1 MKPFQSFRRSLIVIG
16 LLAAFTGQSAE
27 AADPAPSF
35 RFASIDGGSYDT
47 AKWRGKPVLVVNT
60 ASMCGYTPQYADLQR
75 LSDTLGDRAVVLAV
89 PSDDFNQELSSEAE
103 VKEFCALNYDL
114 TLPMT
119 TISHV
124 ARGDVLPFYAW
135 VQTQA
140 QFTPGW
146 NFNKVLLDKD
156 GNIVKAWGS
165 NAKPMGSIKDTM
177 EALLN

>member
-1 MKPFQSFRRSLIVIG
+1 MPISRRLIVLS
-16 LLAAFTGQSAE
+16 LLAAPSTFGLGRAMAAGSA
-27 AADPAPSF
+27 PTFSF
-35 RFASIDGGSYDT
+35 NSIDGGSYDT

-60 ASMCGYTPQYADLQR
+60 ASMCGYTPQYTDLQK
-75 LSDTLGDRAVVLAV
+75 LSDTYGDRAVVLAV

-103 VKEFCALNYDL
+103 VKDFCALNYDL

-124 ARGDVLPFYAW
+124 AKGDVIPFYAW
-135 VQTQA
+135 VKA
-140 QFTPGW
+140 QSGFAPGW

-165 NAKPMGSIKDTM
+165 NAKPMGAVKEAMD
-177 EALLN
+177 ALLG

>member
-1 MKPFQSFRRSLIVIG
+1 MIAMKLPRRLV
-16 LLAAFTGQSAE
+16 LLALLAVPTLAQAAPPAFTF
-27 AADPAPSF
+27 D
-35 RFASIDGGSYDT
+35 SIDGGQYDT

-60 ASMCGYTPQYADLQR
+60 ASMCGYTPQYADLQQ
-75 LSDTLGDRAVVLAV
+75 LSDSMGDRAVVLAV

-124 ARGDVLPFYAW
+124 AKGDVLPFYAW
-135 VQTQA
+135 VQQQM